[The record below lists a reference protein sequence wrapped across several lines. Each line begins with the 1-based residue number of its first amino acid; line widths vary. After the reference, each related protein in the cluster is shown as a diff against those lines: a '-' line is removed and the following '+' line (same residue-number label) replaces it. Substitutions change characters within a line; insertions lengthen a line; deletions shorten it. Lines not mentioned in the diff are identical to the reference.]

1 MAAPNSGQLIVQQ
14 PFPEEQPLP
23 GNPYDQNDS
32 RIYEAYEQCLFSE
45 AEANAENDRMGLMYA
60 RCLGYLISEAPD
72 DNSRN
77 VIADEILGCEADSVR
92 MDGLAKLY
100 IDHVV
105 RLCESSLMVCIC
117 ISCHAFSS

>member
-1 MAAPNSGQLIVQQ
+1 MAAPNPGPLIVQL

-23 GNPYDQNDS
+23 ANSYDQNDS
-32 RIYEAYEQCLFSE
+32 RIYEAYEQCLLSE
-45 AEANAENDRMGLMYA
+45 AEANAENDQMGLMYA

-77 VIADEILGCEADSVR
+77 VIANEILGCEAVG